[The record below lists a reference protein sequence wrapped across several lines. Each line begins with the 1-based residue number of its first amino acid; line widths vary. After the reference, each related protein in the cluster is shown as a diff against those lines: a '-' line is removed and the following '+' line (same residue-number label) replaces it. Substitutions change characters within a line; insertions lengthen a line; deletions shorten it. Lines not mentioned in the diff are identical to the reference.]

1 LRPPALMRLNGF
13 GLVDVGDVCWGRR
26 FWPPAHKAFGVLSVG
41 RVKNFSSSVASIR
54 DAPEGRVK

>member
-1 LRPPALMRLNGF
+1 MRLNGF